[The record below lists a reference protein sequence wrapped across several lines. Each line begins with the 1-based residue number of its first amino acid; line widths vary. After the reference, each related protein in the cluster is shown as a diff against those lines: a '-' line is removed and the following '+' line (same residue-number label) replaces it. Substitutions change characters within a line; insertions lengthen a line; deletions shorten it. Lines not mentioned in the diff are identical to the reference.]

1 MGHGDQLRSATTRIK
16 GWQRSAV
23 PRRGGPGGP
32 GGPADHF
39 ASAIRRSAIPL
50 RGLIPRRKNDC
61 SLHREG
67 FHFGDVLGMLSFG
80 PVPESVG
87 TDWLS
92 SCSFLSMQHLTPL
105 AGHVVSFT
113 WSQAF
118 RQNVCGFDILR
129 TANGS
134 FVPWQMGSFVTQP
147 FEPFVG

>member
-16 GWQRSAV
+16 GWQRRAV
-23 PRRGGPGGP
+23 PRRGGP